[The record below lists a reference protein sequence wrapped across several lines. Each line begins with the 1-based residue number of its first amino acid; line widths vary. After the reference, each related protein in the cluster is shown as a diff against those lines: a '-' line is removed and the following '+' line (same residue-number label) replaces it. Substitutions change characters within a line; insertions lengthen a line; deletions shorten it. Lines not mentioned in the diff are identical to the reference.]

1 MSYCSLYNLP
11 YLRNGFN
18 CSSYPFCSL
27 YHQRFFPVY
36 QYIRYDR
43 NCYTNNKQFNKGKCY
58 AKDANR
64 NAFPER
70 VRIKNRV
77 VEAIRPHISAKH
89 ALPGGHV
96 NVCGNKAADLGVIIP
111 CHQVIQPG
119 FGVVIVASVT
129 EGIVRAQ

>member
-1 MSYCSLYNLP
+1 MSYYSLYNLP

-43 NCYTNNKQFNKGKCY
+43 NRYTNNKQFNEGKCY

-70 VRIKNRV
+70 IGIKNRV
-77 VEAIRPHISAKH
+77 IQAIRPHIAAKH
-89 ALPGGHV
+89 TLPGGHV
-96 NVCGNKAADLGVIIP
+96 NVRRNEPANLGVVVP
-111 CHQVIQPG
+111 CHEVVQPG
-119 FGVVIVASVT
+119 FGIVVVASVA
-129 EGIVRAQ
+129 EGIVCAQ